1 MSDAVYVLDVIAGF
15 DPRDEATREAAKYIP
30 EDGYKQFL
38 NVDGLSGKRLGIV
51 RSPFLDKLNGSA
63 EVVTFERH
71 VNTLRYDV
79 LWHATLFTLSLFQ
92 MFTAVVLCFFVHY
105 DALKFVPPCANG
117 SHVK

>member
-63 EVVTFERH
+63 EVVAFERH

-79 LWHATLFTLSLFQ
+79 LWHAKHCSLFPSFKCLLLLYFAFLCIMMHLSLFLHVQ
-92 MFTAVVLCFFVHY
+92 MGLT
-105 DALKFVPPCANG
+105 
-117 SHVK
+117 